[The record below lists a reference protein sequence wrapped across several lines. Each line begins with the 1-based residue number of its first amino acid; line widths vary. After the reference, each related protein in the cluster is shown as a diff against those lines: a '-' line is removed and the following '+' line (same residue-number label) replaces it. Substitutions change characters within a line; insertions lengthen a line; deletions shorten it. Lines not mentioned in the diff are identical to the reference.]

1 MITVAFCPNCKVSFK
16 DKLQME
22 TDDTVYCKVCD
33 SRFYAFGNMLW
44 NLTLISAAVHR
55 WAETVMG
62 KVR

>member
-1 MITVAFCPNCKVSFK
+1 
-16 DKLQME
+16 ME